1 MNKYCFCC
9 GKELLADNRSNWH
22 DTCIHKFFGTYN
34 LPDFSSL
41 EEQLENL
48 AKEVLGSGNSITG
61 VQRKLSLDLFKPGK
75 NNRLTIIGSSNYI
88 IKTEDERFPH
98 IVLLEQTLM
107 LMAEASHIEV
117 VPHAIIRVKDD
128 RYIYITKRIDRNGK
142 KKYPMEDF
150 CQLSN
155 KLTEYKYNGSYEL
168 CYRLPLS
175 YSSQRA
181 IDSIKFF
188 NIVLFSYLTGNTDM
202 HLKNFSLINQG
213 QGYKLAPSYDLVP
226 SEFIIN
232 QKEMALSLNGKRQN
246 LTKNDFIHFGEY
258 MNINKTQSK
267 LLIERMIDDS
277 SKWFKVIDHSPL
289 DEDTKDKY
297 KSFIKNKIDKFND

>member
-22 DTCIHKFFGTYN
+22 DTCIYKFFGTN
-34 LPDFSSL
+34 DLKDFSSF
-41 EEQLENL
+41 EEDVYEL
-48 AKEVLGSGNSITG
+48 AIFALSKGYSLTG
-61 VQRKLSLDLFKPGK
+61 VQKKIPYLD
-75 NNRLTIIGSSNYI
+75 YI
-88 IKTEDERFPH
+88 IKFSDERFPH
-98 IVLLEQTLM
+98 IVLLEQVSM

-155 KLTEYKYNGSYEL
+155 KLTEYKYNGSYEF
-168 CYRLPLS
+168 CFRLPLS
-175 YSSQRA
+175 YSSQRT

-188 NIVLFSYLTGNTDM
+188 NVVLFSYLTGNTDM

-258 MNINKTQSK
+258 MNINKAQSK
-267 LLIERMIDDS
+267 LLIERMIDDA
-277 SKWFKVIDHSPL
+277 SKWFKIIDHSPL

-297 KSFIKNKIDKFND
+297 KKFIRNKIDKFTK

>member
-9 GKELLADNRSNWH
+9 GKEIGVDNESNWC
-22 DTCIHKFFGTYN
+22 DSCIYNFFGTDD
-34 LPDFSSL
+34 LKDFSSF
-41 EEQLENL
+41 EEDVYDL
-48 AKEVLGSGNSITG
+48 AISALSKGYSLTG
-61 VQRKLSLDLFKPGK
+61 AQKKIPYLD
-75 NNRLTIIGSSNYI
+75 YI
-88 IKTEDERFPH
+88 IKFSDERFPH
-98 IVLLEQTLM
+98 IVLLEHVSM

-128 RYIYITKRIDRNGK
+128 RYIYITKRIDRTGK

-168 CYRLPLS
+168 CFRLPLS
-175 YSSQRA
+175 YSSQRT

-232 QKEMALSLNGKRQN
+232 QKEMALSINGKRQN

-297 KSFIKNKIDKFND
+297 KKFIKNKIDKFND

>member
-9 GKELLADNRSNWH
+9 GKEIGVDNESNWC
-22 DTCIHKFFGTYN
+22 DSCIYKFFGTDD
-34 LPDFSSL
+34 LKDFSSF
-41 EEQLENL
+41 EEDVYDL
-48 AKEVLGSGNSITG
+48 AISALSKGYSLTG
-61 VQRKLSLDLFKPGK
+61 VQKKIPYLD
-75 NNRLTIIGSSNYI
+75 YI
-88 IKTEDERFPH
+88 INFSEERFPH

-107 LMAEASHIEV
+107 LMAEVSRIEV
-117 VPHAIIRVKDD
+117 VPHAIMRIKDD

-150 CQLSN
+150 CQLAN
-155 KLTEYKYNGSYEL
+155 KLSEYKYNGSYEF
-168 CYRLPLS
+168 CFRLPLS
-175 YSSQRA
+175 YSSQRT

-267 LLIERMIDDS
+267 LLIERMIDDA
-277 SKWFKVIDHSPL
+277 SKWFKIIDHSPL

-297 KSFIKNKIDKFND
+297 KKFIKNKIDKFIQ